1 MWLRGKKDMLILKG
15 DKGKSVILNEL
26 MRNKFNEC
34 IIWDEPSVR
43 NIEQAWTVD
52 NIIDEMNRCDFGSLY
67 ECIMELNDS
76 LGAGGENRDFLLIYT
91 NKTEEE
97 ITPLIKWINNQEKY
111 LLFKQV
117 LVTCK

>member
-1 MWLRGKKDMLILKG
+1 MLILKG
-15 DKGKSVILNEL
+15 DKGKSVVLNEL

-34 IIWDEPSVR
+34 IIWDEPSVY
-43 NIEQAWTVD
+43 NIDSAWT
-52 NIIDEMNRCDFGSLY
+52 IDRSELNCLY

-76 LGAGGENRDFLLIYT
+76 LDFEGENRDYLLIYT

-97 ITPLIKWINNQEKY
+97 ITPLIEWIKDQEKY
-111 LLFKQV
+111 LLYKQV

>member
-1 MWLRGKKDMLILKG
+1 MLMLKG

-34 IIWDEPSVR
+34 IIWDEPSVY
-43 NIEQAWTVD
+43 NIEPAWIVR
-52 NIIDEMNRCDFGSLY
+52 NNDFNYLY
-67 ECIMELNDS
+67 ECIIELNDS
-76 LGAGGENRDFLLIYT
+76 LGAGGENRDWLLIYT

-97 ITPLIKWINNQEKY
+97 ISPLIEWIKDQEKY
-111 LLFKQV
+111 LFFRQV

>member
-1 MWLRGKKDMLILKG
+1 MLILKG
-15 DKGKSVILNEL
+15 DKCKSVILNEL

-43 NIEQAWTVD
+43 NIEPAWIVD
-52 NIIDEMNRCDFGSLY
+52 SMNRCDFGGLY

-76 LGAGGENRDFLLIYT
+76 LCADGENRDFLLIYT

-97 ITPLIKWINNQEKY
+97 IVPLIKWINDQEKY